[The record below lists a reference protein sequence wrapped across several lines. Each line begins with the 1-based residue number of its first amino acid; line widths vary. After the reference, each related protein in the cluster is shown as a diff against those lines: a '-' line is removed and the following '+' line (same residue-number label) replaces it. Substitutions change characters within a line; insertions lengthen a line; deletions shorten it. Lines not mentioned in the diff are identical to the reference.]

1 MPQEF
6 KVGDRGLYEAGRGES
21 VRKAVV
27 KIVKLRLRT
36 CDAEVEEVVQQ
47 ATRGP
52 QFEVGDEVTISLA
65 NIKLIT

>member
-1 MPQEF
+1 MPVEF

-21 VRKAVV
+21 ARKAIVR
-27 KIVKLRLRT
+27 IVKLSHRT

-47 ATRGP
+47 AARGP
-52 QFEVGDEVTISLA
+52 QFEVGGEVIISLA